1 MKLLGVVGARPNFV
15 KMAPVVRALQER
27 GADAFLVHTGQHFDP
42 EMSELFIGELGLPE
56 PRVNL
61 GVGAL
66 SPWSQAGR
74 IVEGLGD
81 VIASERPDW
90 IIVPGDVNSSL
101 AAAVA
106 ATRTETRLAHLE
118 AGLRSF
124 DRRMPEERNRTAV
137 DHLADRLYV
146 TEASAQENLRR
157 EGIPDARVRF
167 VGNTMVDTLLA
178 SRELAARRDPRTR
191 LELPDA
197 EDFILLTMHRAET
210 VDTAEGLG
218 ALLDII
224 WHAASRAPVVFPVHP
239 RTRRRIAELA
249 LERAFADVERLYA
262 VEPLGYLDFLA
273 LMLRARVVMTDSGGI
288 QAETTALGV
297 PCLTL
302 RAASEQPVTCSVGTN
317 RVVGTETLKVGRALE
332 EIWER
337 PPQGALPEG
346 WDGRAGERVA
356 EDLLRG

>member
-15 KMAPVVRALQER
+15 KVAPVLRALQER
-27 GADAFLVHTGQHFDP
+27 GADAFLVNTGQHFDP
-42 EMSELFIGELGLPE
+42 EMSEVFIGELGLPE

-81 VIASERPDW
+81 VIQSERPDW
-90 IIVPGDVNSSL
+90 VLVAGDVNSTL

-106 ATRTETRLAHLE
+106 ARHSGARLAHLE
-118 AGLRSF
+118 SGLRSF
-124 DRRMPEERNRTAV
+124 DRRTPEERNRIAV

-146 TEASAQENLRR
+146 TERGAQENLRR
-157 EGIPDARVRF
+157 EGIPDARIRF
-167 VGNTMVDTLLA
+167 VGNTLVDTLLA
-178 SRELAARRDPRTR
+178 SKELAARRDPVAR
-191 LELPDA
+191 LDLPD
-197 EDFILLTMHRAET
+197 EDFILLTMHQPET
-210 VDTAEGLG
+210 VDQPEGLG
-218 ALLDII
+218 ALLDVA
-224 WHAASRAPVVFPVHP
+224 WHAASRAPLVFPVHP
-239 RTRRRIAELA
+239 RTRRRMAEFA
-249 LERAFADVERLYA
+249 LEPAFAEIERLHL

-273 LMLRARVVMTDSGGI
+273 LLLRARVVMTDSGGI

-317 RVVGTETLKVGRALE
+317 RVVGTEPLRIGRALD
-332 EIWER
+332 EIWAR
-337 PPQGALPEG
+337 PPQGAQPEG

>member
-15 KMAPVVRALQER
+15 KMAPVIRALQER
-27 GADAFLVHTGQHFDP
+27 GADAFLVNTGQHFDP
-42 EMSELFIGELGLPE
+42 EMSEVFIDELGLPE

-90 IIVPGDVNSSL
+90 VLVPGDVNSTL

-106 ATRTETRLAHLE
+106 ALRAEARLAHLE

-124 DRRMPEERNRTAV
+124 DRRMPEERNRIAV

-146 TEASAQENLRR
+146 TERSAQENLRR
-157 EGIPDARVRF
+157 EGIPETRVRF

-178 SRELAARRDPRTR
+178 SRELAARRDPVSR
-191 LELPDA
+191 LDLPD
-197 EDFILLTMHRAET
+197 EDFILLTMHRPES
-210 VDTAEGLG
+210 VDSAEGLG
-218 ALLDII
+218 ALLDVVR
-224 WHAASRAPVVFPVHP
+224 HAVSRAPVVFPVHP
-239 RTRRRIAELA
+239 RTRRRIGELGF
-249 LERAFADVERLYA
+249 ESAFADVDRLFL
-262 VEPLGYLDFLA
+262 VDPLGYLDFLA
-273 LMLRARVVMTDSGGI
+273 LLLRARAVMTDSGGI

-297 PCLTL
+297 ACLTL
-302 RAASEQPVTCSVGTN
+302 RAASEQPVTYSGGTN
-317 RVVGTETLKVGRALE
+317 RVVGSEPLKVGRALD

-337 PPQGALPEG
+337 PPSGSRPEG

-356 EDLLRG
+356 LDLLEG

>member
-15 KMAPVVRALQER
+15 KMAPVIRALQGR
-27 GADAFLVHTGQHFDP
+27 GADAFLVHTGQHFDT
-42 EMSELFIGELGLPE
+42 EMSEVFIGELGLPE

-61 GVGAL
+61 GVGQL
-66 SPWSQAGR
+66 SPWSQSGR

-81 VIASERPDW
+81 VIVSERPDW
-90 IIVPGDVNSSL
+90 VIVPGDVNGTL
-101 AAAVA
+101 AAAIA
-106 ATRTETRLAHLE
+106 AVRTGSRLAHLE
-118 AGLRSF
+118 SGLRSF
-124 DRRMPEERNRTAV
+124 DRRMPEELNRTAV

-146 TEASAQENLRR
+146 TEKSGQENLRR
-157 EGIPDARVRF
+157 EGIPDTRVRF

-178 SRELAARRDPRTR
+178 SKELAAHRDPIER
-191 LELPDA
+191 LGLPDG
-197 EDFILLTMHRAET
+197 EDFILLTMHRPDT

-218 ALLDII
+218 ALLDIV
-224 WHAASRAPVVFPVHP
+224 WHAASRGPVVFPMHP

-249 LERAFADVERLYA
+249 LGQAFEDVERLYP

-288 QAETTALGV
+288 QEETTALGV

-302 RAASEQPVTCSVGTN
+302 RASTERPITCSVGTN
-317 RVVGTETLKVGRALE
+317 RIVGTEPLKVGKALDE
-332 EIWER
+332 VWER
-337 PPQGALPEG
+337 PPQGAQPEG

-356 EDLLRG
+356 EDLLEE